1 MYLMIELNNEEYPMP
16 IKLSN
21 QPVRT
26 TTSMFYPQ
34 LDCQIADGKVYLDF
48 LTNYIK
54 PVDTIDGVRV
64 ACASKDLYGH
74 HHVKLIIECE
84 RLSSYSI
91 EMLDDDSTFIRAC
104 RQYFTD
110 KYGVSYES

>member
-1 MYLMIELNNEEYPMP
+1 MIELKNEEYPMP

-21 QPVRT
+21 QPFRT

-34 LDCQIADGKVYLDF
+34 LDCQIADNKLYLDF

-54 PVDTIDGVRV
+54 PVDNIDGVRV
-64 ACASKDLYGH
+64 ACASTDIYGQ
-74 HHVKLIIECE
+74 HHVKMIIECE
-84 RLSSYSI
+84 RLSSYSV

-104 RQYFTD
+104 RCYFKD

>member
-1 MYLMIELNNEEYPMP
+1 MIELKNEDYPMP

-21 QPVRT
+21 QPFRT

-34 LDCQIADGKVYLDF
+34 LNCQIAHGKVYLDF

-54 PVDTIDGVRV
+54 AVDTIDGVRV
-64 ACASKDLYGH
+64 VCSSKDYYGQY
-74 HHVKLIIECE
+74 HVRMIIECE
-84 RLSSYSI
+84 RLSSYSV

-104 RQYFTD
+104 RGYFKD